1 MRQDRALLT
10 ACCTDMSAGAF
21 SAQIQAFRTTNPV
34 GFLVVNRP
42 SLPAQQNMNTRAT
55 VAYPGFRY
63 FPDTQGYRPIVT
75 PALPVVNGSALHQQ
89 PASPPDADSHPPVAA
104 DAAAPSR
111 PTGKFFLPV
120 NGMDYLLPLRLTV
133 RNVLTRRITMNIVFL
148 GIDLAKNVFQL
159 CGLNQAGK
167 PVYTKRTGRKELLQ
181 ALANIPA
188 CLIGIEASTG
198 AFYWQREFEKLGHK
212 VKVISPQYVKPFV
225 RGQKNDGNDAQAIAV
240 ALMQPTMQFVPPKSP
255 EQQDIQALH
264 RARQRIV
271 NHRTATVCQIRG
283 LLLDRGIPI
292 GSAVSRA
299 RRAIP
304 LILGDAENGLS
315 SRMRRTIAELYD
327 LFNDLGRRIHFFDK
341 EIETVFRQ
349 SEACQRIAKV
359 KGIGPK
365 TATAVVAAIGKGTE
379 FKNGRHFAA
388 WLGLVPR
395 QHSSGDRHLRTLF
408 IHGAPAVV
416 RVATNNN
423 DGHMNQ
429 WVNQLKERRG
439 FNKTTVAVA
448 NKNARIIWSM
458 LRNDTGYQVV

>member
-1 MRQDRALLT
+1 
-10 ACCTDMSAGAF
+10 
-21 SAQIQAFRTTNPV
+21 
-34 GFLVVNRP
+34 
-42 SLPAQQNMNTRAT
+42 
-55 VAYPGFRY
+55 
-63 FPDTQGYRPIVT
+63 
-75 PALPVVNGSALHQQ
+75 
-89 PASPPDADSHPPVAA
+89 
-104 DAAAPSR
+104 
-111 PTGKFFLPV
+111 
-120 NGMDYLLPLRLTV
+120 
-133 RNVLTRRITMNIVFL
+133 MNIVFM

-167 PVYTKRTGRKELLQ
+167 PVYTRRVERKILLQ
-181 ALANIPA
+181 TLVNIPA
-188 CLIGIEASTG
+188 CLIGIEAYTG

-212 VKVISPQYVKPFV
+212 VKIISPQYVKPFI

-271 NHRTATVCQIRG
+271 NHRTATICQIRG
-283 LLLDRGIPI
+283 LLLDRGISI
-292 GSAVSRA
+292 GAAMSRA
-299 RRAIP
+299 RRAVP
-304 LILGDAENGLS
+304 LILEDAENGLS
-315 SRMRRTIAELYD
+315 IRMRKTIAGLYELFID
-327 LFNDLGRRIHFFDK
+327 LEKRIKFFDK

-349 SEACQRIAKV
+349 SAECQRIAKV

-365 TATAVVAAIGKGTE
+365 TATAVVAAIGNGQE

-395 QHSSGDRHLRTLF
+395 QHSSGDRQVLMNISKKGDKHLRTLL
-408 IHGAPAVV
+408 IHGARAVV

-423 DGHMNQ
+423 DGSLNQ

-448 NKNARIIWSM
+448 NKNARIIWSI
-458 LRNDTGYQVV
+458 LRHETEYQPASN

>member
-1 MRQDRALLT
+1 
-10 ACCTDMSAGAF
+10 
-21 SAQIQAFRTTNPV
+21 
-34 GFLVVNRP
+34 
-42 SLPAQQNMNTRAT
+42 
-55 VAYPGFRY
+55 
-63 FPDTQGYRPIVT
+63 
-75 PALPVVNGSALHQQ
+75 
-89 PASPPDADSHPPVAA
+89 
-104 DAAAPSR
+104 
-111 PTGKFFLPV
+111 
-120 NGMDYLLPLRLTV
+120 
-133 RNVLTRRITMNIVFL
+133 MNIVFL
-148 GIDLAKNVFQL
+148 GIDLAKNVFQI

-167 PVYTKRTGRKELLQ
+167 PVYTKRTARKELLQ
-181 ALANIPA
+181 TLANIPA

-198 AFYWQREFEKLGHK
+198 AFYWQREFEKLGHN

-225 RGQKNDGNDAQAIAV
+225 RGQKNDGNDAQVIAM

-264 RARQRIV
+264 WARQRIV

-299 RRAIP
+299 IP
-304 LILGDAENGLS
+304 LILEDAENGLS
-315 SRMRRTIAELYD
+315 TLMRRTISELYD
-327 LFNDLGRRIHFFDK
+327 LFNDLERRIHFFYK

-365 TATAVVAAIGKGTE
+365 TATAVVAIGKGTE

-388 WLGLVPR
+388 LLGLVPR
-395 QHSSGDRHLRTLF
+395 QHSSGDRQVLMNMTKKGDKHLRTLF
-408 IHGAPAVV
+408 IHGARAVV

-423 DGHMNQ
+423 DGCLHQ
-429 WVNQLKERRG
+429 WVNQLKERSG

-458 LRNDTGYQVV
+458 LRNDSEYQTVGS

>member
-1 MRQDRALLT
+1 M
-10 ACCTDMSAGAF
+10 
-21 SAQIQAFRTTNPV
+21 
-34 GFLVVNRP
+34 
-42 SLPAQQNMNTRAT
+42 
-55 VAYPGFRY
+55 
-63 FPDTQGYRPIVT
+63 
-75 PALPVVNGSALHQQ
+75 
-89 PASPPDADSHPPVAA
+89 
-104 DAAAPSR
+104 
-111 PTGKFFLPV
+111 
-120 NGMDYLLPLRLTV
+120 
-133 RNVLTRRITMNIVFL
+133 
-148 GIDLAKNVFQL
+148 
-159 CGLNQAGK
+159 
-167 PVYTKRTGRKELLQ
+167 E
-181 ALANIPA
+181 
-188 CLIGIEASTG
+188 
-198 AFYWQREFEKLGHK
+198 
-212 VKVISPQYVKPFV
+212 
-225 RGQKNDGNDAQAIAV
+225 
-240 ALMQPTMQFVPPKSP
+240 PTMQFVSPKSP

-304 LILGDAENGLS
+304 LILEDAENGLS

-327 LFNDLGRRIHFFDK
+327 LFNDLERRIHFFDK

-395 QHSSGDRHLRTLF
+395 QHSSGDKHLRTLF
-408 IHGAPAVV
+408 IHGARAVV

-458 LRNDTGYQVV
+458 LRNETEYQVV